1 MNLSIFPLKNCLF
14 PGGVLSLMIF
24 EIRYLKMIK
33 KVNDEKSCFGIV
45 LLKSGS
51 ETDKPGATEQFY
63 DVGTR
68 AKIIQLEVLQPTL
81 FSIKVKGEGRF
92 KIESANKGKY
102 SLWNAVVSEIQDDDI
117 VQLPK
122 EVERLSHKLKEVLYL
137 NKNKSQLSRAEISS
151 INQRFEDSGWVANRW
166 AELLPIDILQ
176 KQNLLEERD
185 PMLRLRKIDHII
197 QGMNDL

>member
-1 MNLSIFPLKNCLF
+1 
-14 PGGVLSLMIF
+14 
-24 EIRYLKMIK
+24 MIK

-166 AELLPIDILQ
+166 AELLPIDILL
-176 KQNLLEERD
+176 KQN
-185 PMLRLRKIDHII
+185 
-197 QGMNDL
+197 

>member
-122 EVERLSHKLKEVLYL
+122 EVERLSHKLKEVLHL

>member
-122 EVERLSHKLKEVLYL
+122 EVERLSHKLKEVLHL

-151 INQRFEDSGWVANRW
+151 INQRFEDLGWVANRW
-166 AELLPIDILQ
+166 AELLPIDLFQ
-176 KQNLLEERD
+176 KQNLLEERN
-185 PMLRLRKIDHII
+185 PLVRLKKIDRII
-197 QGMNDL
+197 QGISGL

>member
-51 ETDKPGATEQFY
+51 ETDKPGAAEQFY